1 MDAQPIGGS
10 QDLNVSLL
18 SAFWQC
24 NLDKVGIKKIEASRS
39 GRNESGSK

>member
-1 MDAQPIGGS
+1 MYGQTIGGS

-24 NLDKVGIKKIEASRS
+24 NLD
-39 GRNESGSK
+39 

>member
-24 NLDKVGIKKIEASRS
+24 NLDKAGIKKIEASRS